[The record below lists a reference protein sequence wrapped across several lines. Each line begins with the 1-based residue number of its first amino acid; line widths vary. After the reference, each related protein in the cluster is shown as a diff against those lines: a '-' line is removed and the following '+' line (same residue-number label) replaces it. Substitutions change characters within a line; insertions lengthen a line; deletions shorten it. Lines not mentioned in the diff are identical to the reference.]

1 MSATGKNADRAAFA
15 IRWADVWEIF
25 HPWRRLLLAAVATV
39 VAGAGIALLP
49 PLIVRRLIDVNL
61 KQGRMDGLLLM
72 GLAYLGANIA
82 SQGASFLTGYTTTVA
97 AQGALRRLRVRLFAH
112 LQRLPVAYYDRT
124 PIGDVISRC
133 TADME
138 TIDSLFSSGVISVVA
153 EALRLVAA
161 LAAMIALSPALS
173 LALLLAL
180 PLLVV
185 ITRQFQVR
193 LRGAQRA
200 LRLAVGQ
207 LNARLQE
214 TLTRVE
220 VVRAFH
226 WEWRIVQRFRRVLAE
241 TLRVQ
246 NHAIALGAVYD
257 PALNI
262 LQAALVAIFLMLS
275 ASPVLEAAHVT
286 IGTLTAFV
294 LLFDQFFGPLL
305 AIGNDWQAVQGAL
318 AGVERVLQ
326 VLAMPTENA
335 DLPEGDHAPEYRRA
349 PEYRLRSPLPDADT
363 EDGALVRVE
372 GVTFGYLA
380 DRPVLSDVSLRV
392 MPGQHVAIV
401 GRTGAG
407 KSSLFQLL
415 GGLYRPWEGRV
426 RIAGRDPAEVV
437 ADERRRLIGAVPQV
451 VWLYGGTVTDNL
463 TLGDATMAPE
473 AVAEAAR
480 IAGAESFIGALAAGY
495 DTLISDAGRGKGVQL
510 SGGQRQ
516 LLALA
521 RALVGS
527 PTVLLLDEATA
538 AVDSATEAALK
549 QALRYQLT
557 ERQGAVV
564 TIAHRLST
572 ALEADYIVV
581 LENGR
586 IVEEG
591 APAELLQRGGQL
603 ASLWQLETAGW
614 QWRANGN

>member
-1 MSATGKNADRAAFA
+1 
-15 IRWADVWEIF
+15 
-25 HPWRRLLLAAVATV
+25 
-39 VAGAGIALLP
+39 
-49 PLIVRRLIDVNL
+49 
-61 KQGRMDGLLLM
+61 
-72 GLAYLGANIA
+72 
-82 SQGASFLTGYTTTVA
+82 
-97 AQGALRRLRVRLFAH
+97 
-112 LQRLPVAYYDRT
+112 
-124 PIGDVISRC
+124 
-133 TADME
+133 
-138 TIDSLFSSGVISVVA
+138 
-153 EALRLVAA
+153 
-161 LAAMIALSPALS
+161 
-173 LALLLAL
+173 
-180 PLLVV
+180 
-185 ITRQFQVR
+185 
-193 LRGAQRA
+193 
-200 LRLAVGQ
+200 
-207 LNARLQE
+207 
-214 TLTRVE
+214 VE

-335 DLPEGDHAPEYRRA
+335 DLPEGDHAPEYRRAPEGDHAPEYRRAPEGDHAPEYRRA